1 MNTSIAK
8 PFTSTQMDLNARQV
22 EDIVH
27 QATCLVKEL
36 LPAAVSQNTT
46 MSGAA
51 AGYVAELHEAL
62 TSYGVIDEVEDTL

>member
-1 MNTSIAK
+1 MYITIAK

-27 QATCLVKEL
+27 QATCLAKEL
-36 LPAAVSQNTT
+36 LLAAVQNTA